1 MNERQPIGEH
11 DSIQITRTTPFAE
24 LPEYLSPDEFRA
36 YIGIGRSA
44 VYALLRE
51 GEITHVRFG
60 RTIRIPKSAL
70 PIVGRVK

>member
-1 MNERQPIGEH
+1 MIDRGVNDNWRI
-11 DSIQITRTTPFAE
+11 SRATPFAE
-24 LPEYLSPDEFRA
+24 LPEFLSPEEFRA

-51 GEITHVRFG
+51 GEISHVRFG

-70 PIVGRVK
+70 PIVGKVK

>member
-1 MNERQPIGEH
+1 MNQHPSEEERGLY
-11 DSIQITRTTPFAE
+11 ITRSTPFAE

-70 PIVGRVK
+70 PVVGKVK